1 MTDREKRIARKRSR
15 ASSAKHYN
23 RRKYLEES
31 SLSTNQSIA
40 QQSDTNIQATKSI
53 SSTAKISDTNNQTSQ
68 LIDEITPVVDSA
80 NDFQILAP
88 TRDNTLK
95 KAAGAKKVAVHRSRT
110 VRKLQRQQKLNT
122 SLKRALWRT
131 QKELQRAKKS
141 KELSPRSKIKKFVRG
156 KKISSEVRK
165 KLVFGEVLQSEVKQ
179 SLGARSSKVKQAAYK
194 IFSGSMIKHYKLQK
208 QSGLSSYLLRR
219 YGRNKCNKP
228 LQYERAPK
236 SHKVSSMKKVQDFFM
251 SDEAS
256 IECADRKAF
265 KIKFVSGS
273 KKIKKRK
280 RYLKGSLRDLYVSY
294 SEKESKP
301 ISYSKFCEFKPF
313 NVVKKDLKERD
324 TCLCTLCEN
333 MELLLTALNEA
344 GVLEVNSNLSLIRSL
359 CCAPRK
365 DECYLRVCDKCCD
378 KKNSV

>member
-1 MTDREKRIARKRSR
+1 MNNHSREKRLQERKERVEAQKKEQETIRKALWHQKRKTACKKEEVIRAKKRERARIRRAAIKLDEDLHRKLKAKERARWQQRKAQGKIKTVSEMTDREKRIARKRSR
-15 ASSAKHYN
+15 ESSAKHYN

-53 SSTAKISDTNNQTSQ
+53 SSTAKKSDTNNQTSQ

-141 KELSPRSKIKKFVRG
+141 KELTPRSKMKKFVRG

-236 SHKVSSMKKVQDFFM
+236 SHK
-251 SDEAS
+251 
-256 IECADRKAF
+256 IESVIIF
-265 KIKFVSGS
+265 LFVS
-273 KKIKKRK
+273 
-280 RYLKGSLRDLYVSY
+280 
-294 SEKESKP
+294 
-301 ISYSKFCEFKPF
+301 ISI
-313 NVVKKDLKERD
+313 
-324 TCLCTLCEN
+324 
-333 MELLLTALNEA
+333 
-344 GVLEVNSNLSLIRSL
+344 NL
-359 CCAPRK
+359 
-365 DECYLRVCDKCCD
+365 
-378 KKNSV
+378 